1 MSLYYLY
8 EHIRSVIDDFKIR
21 KNTKKYRKEKG
32 YTQFEL
38 AEKIGVSEFY
48 ISALETG
55 SRKPGRETLI
65 KLSNEMNMPI
75 EKLLELKTDE
85 SIKIAS
91 DELYA
96 KINTLSKEK
105 QKQIINI
112 MDYIIEE
119 LKEN

>member
-1 MSLYYLY
+1 MISKLGT
-8 EHIRSVIDDFKIR
+8 II
-21 KNTKKYRKEKG
+21 KKYRKEKG
-32 YTQFEL
+32 YTQFQM

-75 EKLLELKTDE
+75 EKLLELKTE
-85 SIKIAS
+85 QSIRLAS

-96 KINTLSKEK
+96 KIQSLPIKK

-112 MDYIIEE
+112 INFIISELEE
-119 LKEN
+119 

>member
-1 MSLYYLY
+1 MTSKLG
-8 EHIRSVIDDFKIR
+8 KILK
-21 KNTKKYRKEKG
+21 KNRKEKG

>member
-1 MSLYYLY
+1 MTSKLG
-8 EHIRSVIDDFKIR
+8 KIL
-21 KNTKKYRKEKG
+21 KKYRKEKG

>member
-1 MSLYYLY
+1 MISKLG
-8 EHIRSVIDDFKIR
+8 III
-21 KNTKKYRKEKG
+21 KKYRKEKG
-32 YTQFEL
+32 YTQFQM

-75 EKLLELKTDE
+75 EKLLELKTE
-85 SIKIAS
+85 QSIRLAS

-96 KINTLSKEK
+96 KIQSLPIKK

-112 MDYIIEE
+112 INFIISELEE
-119 LKEN
+119 

>member
-1 MSLYYLY
+1 MTSKLG
-8 EHIRSVIDDFKIR
+8 KIL
-21 KNTKKYRKEKG
+21 KKYRKEKG

-75 EKLLELKTDE
+75 EKLLELKTEE

-112 MDYIIEE
+112 IDYIVEE
-119 LKEN
+119 LKGT

>member
-1 MSLYYLY
+1 MTSKLG
-8 EHIRSVIDDFKIR
+8 KIL
-21 KNTKKYRKEKG
+21 KKYRKEKG

-48 ISALETG
+48 ISTLETG

>member
-1 MSLYYLY
+1 M
-8 EHIRSVIDDFKIR
+8 
-21 KNTKKYRKEKG
+21 
-32 YTQFEL
+32 
-38 AEKIGVSEFY
+38 
-48 ISALETG
+48 
-55 SRKPGRETLI
+55 I

>member
-1 MSLYYLY
+1 MTSQ
-8 EHIRSVIDDFKIR
+8 IGKII
-21 KNTKKYRKEKG
+21 KKYRKENG
-32 YTQFEL
+32 YTQFQL

-65 KLSNEMNMPI
+65 KLSNEMNIPI
-75 EKLLELKTDE
+75 EMLLELKTE
-85 SIKIAS
+85 QSLKYAT

-96 KINTLSKEK
+96 KINTLSIEK

-112 MDYIIEE
+112 MDFIIEE
-119 LKEN
+119 FKKC

>member
-1 MSLYYLY
+1 MTSQ
-8 EHIRSVIDDFKIR
+8 IGKII
-21 KNTKKYRKEKG
+21 KKYRKENG
-32 YTQFEL
+32 YTQFQL

-75 EKLLELKTDE
+75 EKLLELKTE
-85 SIKIAS
+85 QSIKLAS

-96 KINTLSKEK
+96 KIESLPKEK

-112 MDYIIEE
+112 MDFIISEF
-119 LKEN
+119 END